1 MGNERLRSLMHHAGL
16 TPIDLATELEVDPK
30 TVARWIDTGRVPHT
44 RHRIKTAKLLD
55 SEQTYLWPELLN
67 GHRAEETSRAELL
80 TMYPHRGAVPAD
92 LWKRLIANTT
102 EHLDILAYAALFLV
116 DTHPDLPQRLVS
128 RAAQG
133 LKVRL
138 LLGDPDSAA
147 VAARGEEEGIG
158 ENLAARIRLSLRYLE
173 PALDCPGIEVRLHD
187 TPLYNSIYRFD
198 DQMLVNTHRYGTGAP
213 RNPVLHLRR
222 LPEGQVF
229 DEYLASLTNVWE
241 GASLLTGEP
250 TA

>member
-1 MGNERLRSLMHHAGL
+1 MGNERLRSRMHHAGL
-16 TPIDLATELEVDPK
+16 TAIDLATELEVDPK

-55 SEQTYLWPELLN
+55 SEQSYLWPELLN
-67 GHRAEETSRAELL
+67 GLRAEETSRAELL

-92 LWKRLIANTT
+92 LWRRLTDDAK
-102 EHLDILAYAALFLV
+102 EELDVLVYAGLFLV
-116 DTHPDLPQRLVS
+116 DTHPDLPQRLIC
-128 RAAQG
+128 RAAEG

-158 ENLAARIRLSLRYLE
+158 ENLAARVRLSLRYLE
-173 PALDCPGIEVRLHD
+173 PLLGTPGIELRLHS

-198 DQMLVNTHRYGTGAP
+198 DQMLVNTHLYGAGAP
-213 RNPVLHLRR
+213 RNPVLHLQR

-229 DEYLASLTNVWE
+229 HGYQASFASVWE
-241 GASLLTGEP
+241 GSTP
-250 TA
+250 DVQ